1 MDRDGVSESADATNE
16 TTRSGK
22 SGYGRITEEE
32 LFRIV
37 ALARVPDWLDRT
49 FWEIA
54 GIAEANVK
62 LRTQDRAQILCSIHN
77 AHCSRKQDLRR
88 PADFD
93 PYEKA
98 RAKEEAKKFLKENPR
113 TESLADFIERNQR
126 SRNRG

>member
-1 MDRDGVSESADATNE
+1 MVSDNLHGTSEGTGE

-113 TESLADFIERNQR
+113 TESLAQFIERNQR
-126 SRNRG
+126 GIKK

>member
-1 MDRDGVSESADATNE
+1 MDRDGVPESAGAANE

-113 TESLADFIERNQR
+113 QETLAEFINRNQAPR
-126 SRNRG
+126 R